1 MSSSSSSLLYAYD
14 AFDVDVRALKVV
26 LDLDVGIRV
35 LEEPWKAILG
45 ILVSSFSSE
54 PWKAVRGILS
64 CHLLRRCYTEPLKGA
79 LGLLIE
85 LSDIIIEL

>member
-1 MSSSSSSLLYAYD
+1 MVNTQSTFHTWSTDGQHGQQTVNTAPED
-14 AFDVDVRALKVV
+14 FPVD
-26 LDLDVGIRV
+26 
-35 LEEPWKAILG
+35 ELG
-45 ILVSSFSSE
+45 LS
-54 PWKAVRGILS
+54 PWKAVLGILS